1 MDKGDPKRIHNE
13 ELIDLLFREEDRI
26 PRSIADEII
35 RRGAEMSPALS
46 DIVMDKLLW
55 IAPLPEWWAPVHATY
70 LLGAIGGQ
78 EVLDPLLAAL
88 RWADA
93 FENEWVTEDLPSI
106 LGSLGNISYQ
116 PLTKIVGDKSAGWS
130 ARSIAM
136 DALGSQAMRFPN
148 LEEDIMAGLGRILS
162 DATDETGARRSAAYV
177 LLDFRRSD
185 LKGALIEFA
194 KTEEERQRQQLDY
207 KPAFT
212 ARDVANDLTTP
223 RSGEEFYMHNWLEFY
238 NDDEVIRRQRHWQDE
253 DSRDRLENPQPAGAL
268 VGRQGFVIG
277 RNAPCPCGSGKP
289 YKRCC
294 MKKIH

>member
-1 MDKGDPKRIHNE
+1 MHNE

-35 RRGAEMSPALS
+35 KRGTEISPSLS
-46 DIVMDKLLW
+46 DIVMDKILW

-70 LLGAIGGQ
+70 LMGSIGGQ

-106 LGSLGNISYQ
+106 LGSLGNISYH
-116 PLTKIVGDKSAGWS
+116 PLMKIIGDRSAGWS

-136 DALGSQAMRFPN
+136 DALGSEAMRSPN
-148 LEEDIMAGLGRILS
+148 LEEDIMAALGRILN
-162 DATDETGARRSAAYV
+162 DTTDETGSRRSAAYV

-185 LKGALIEFA
+185 FRDALIDFA
-194 KTEEERQRQQLDY
+194 DAEEEQQRQQPDY

-212 ARDVANDLTTP
+212 ARDVANDLTMP

-238 NDDEVIRRQRHWQDE
+238 NDDEIIRRQRHWQGE
-253 DSRDRLENPQPAGAL
+253 DSKNRIEVSQSAGAL

-277 RNAPCPCGSGKP
+277 RNMPCPCGSGRP